1 MGLWLFLVSIVG
13 GSSGILIGG
22 AVSDR
27 IVKRAGLQ
35 ARYDFCD
42 WIFVLPVS
50 FDDNDFFF

>member
-35 ARYDFCD
+35 ARYEFCD
-42 WIFVLPVS
+42 WIWVLPVS
-50 FDDNDFFF
+50 FDDNDF